1 MRIFRDNWPVDLYVE
16 MLATT
21 SHLLDLAAHAVLGS
35 GVKRVASERRL
46 LEAKRLLLF
55 TVRTVED
62 IAYEIGF
69 DDPAYFSRFFRG
81 RVGEAPAAWRRK
93 QLHGADRT

>member
-1 MRIFRDNWPVDLYVE
+1 MRIFRDNWPVDRYVE

-21 SHLLDLAAHAVLGS
+21 SHLLDKAAHAVLGS
-35 GVKRVASERRL
+35 GVKRVVSER
-46 LEAKRLLLF
+46 RLLLF

-69 DDPAYFSRFFRG
+69 DDPAYFSRYFRAQ
-81 RVGEAPAAWRRK
+81 VGEAPAAWRRK
-93 QLHGADRT
+93 QLQGADRT